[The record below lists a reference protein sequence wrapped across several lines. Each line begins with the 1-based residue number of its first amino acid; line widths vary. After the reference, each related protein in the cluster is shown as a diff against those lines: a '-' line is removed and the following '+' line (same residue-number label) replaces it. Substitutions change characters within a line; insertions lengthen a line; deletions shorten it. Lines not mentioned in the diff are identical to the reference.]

1 MITSAPSAEQR
12 HADVPERSLENSPT
26 SKRTVRANGLDF
38 PILEAGDGPLV
49 LCLHGFPDH
58 AQSWIP
64 VLDRLA
70 RAGYWA
76 VAPALR
82 GYWVG
87 GAAPDGSY
95 RASAT
100 GQDVLALI
108 EALRA
113 EQAVLIGHDLGARA
127 AYAAASLDAALVR
140 KLVGLAV
147 PYGKGLTT
155 AFVADGDQQRRSWY
169 MFFFQTRLA
178 EMAIQLNDFA
188 FLDRLWREWSPGYVP
203 PASDRSAL
211 KEAFWPA
218 RHPLAGTGLLPAV
231 VHPAIPT
238 GSPGSGGSRQP
249 SDCSPDPLPARSGG
263 RLHVRAAQRRHGSD
277 VHAWTRAHRHARR
290 RALPASRTTRRRS
303 GPHPPLPEKLSGPAR
318 PMQEPAFFESA
329 NLSAK
334 RTRQCR
340 SGLLF

>member
-12 HADVPERSLENSPT
+12 HADVPERSPEKSPT

-38 PILEAGDGPLV
+38 PILEAGHGPLV

-64 VLDRLA
+64 LLDRLA
-70 RAGYWA
+70 RTGYRA
-76 VAPALR
+76 VAPSLR

-87 GAAPDGSY
+87 GTAPDGSY

-108 EALRA
+108 DALGA

-127 AYAAASLDAALVR
+127 AYAAASLDAARVR

-155 AFVADGDQQRRSWY
+155 AFVTDGDQQRRSWY

-178 EMAIQLNDFA
+178 ETAIQLNDFA

-211 KEAFWPA
+211 KEAFGQPGILSQA
-218 RHPLAGTGLLPAV
+218 LAYYRQLFTPPSLPA
-231 VHPAIPT
+231 
-238 GSPGSGGSRQP
+238 
-249 SDCSPDPLPARSGG
+249 
-263 RLHVRAAQRRHGSD
+263 AQ
-277 VHAWTRAHRHARR
+277 
-290 RALPASRTTRRRS
+290 ALEALASRPIAVPSLYLHGAEDGCMSAQLSEGMEAMFTHGLERVVMPEV
-303 GPHPPLPEKLSGPAR
+303 GHFPHLEQPDAVLDHILRFLKS
-318 PMQEPAFFESA
+318 
-329 NLSAK
+329 
-334 RTRQCR
+334 
-340 SGLLF
+340 

>member
-211 KEAFWPA
+211 KEAFGQPGILSQA
-218 RHPLAGTGLLPAV
+218 LAYYRQLFTPPSLPA
-231 VHPAIPT
+231 
-238 GSPGSGGSRQP
+238 
-249 SDCSPDPLPARSGG
+249 
-263 RLHVRAAQRRHGSD
+263 AQ
-277 VHAWTRAHRHARR
+277 
-290 RALPASRTTRRRS
+290 ALEALASRPIAVPTLYLHGAEDGCMS
-303 GPHPPLPEKLSGPAR
+303 AQLSEGMEA
-318 PMQEPAFFESA
+318 MF
-329 NLSAK
+329 
-334 RTRQCR
+334 TH
-340 SGLLF
+340 GLERVVMPGVGHFLHLEQPDAVLDHILRFLKS